1 MGASVISL
9 DDGQLI
15 ELMEAAKR
23 RLFFA
28 GPGMSVPV
36 ANAISKRWT
45 EMGPDAVQ
53 IISDADPEIC
63 RLGYGKFEALRLLH
77 ETAGRLGS
85 AIFHRPGIRICL
97 LISDDTALVFSP
109 TPLLVEGASTQFPRP
124 NAIQLDIGSESHP
137 DLPGNAL
144 SPAQDLL
151 QAGERVSSAQV
162 EEVAK
167 DLSANP
173 PQQFDLA
180 RTVRV
185 FNALFEFVEF
195 ELRGFSISRKTV
207 PISSDL
213 MGLAD
218 SKTQKLL
225 RSTFRLVGED
235 SEITGARVAKLK
247 EWIVKRYLIV
257 LPGYGTVILRSK
269 KAGFETAVTALRH
282 YVSRFQKRVHKKLE
296 AEMEVNRSDLLGALT
311 PAVCKKPPARWKRDL
326 GRQPSEE
333 HVRDLLDAELKSAFG
348 SVADIFQEMKVNV
361 AYKGVT
367 YELLKDPDF
376 IKKTQAKMP
385 GLKFLHE
392 EFDAAKASKPGSSP
406 RASE

>member
-1 MGASVISL
+1 MGATVRSV
-9 DDGQLI
+9 DDDYLI
-15 ELMEAAKR
+15 ALIHATTR
-23 RLFFA
+23 NLIFI
-28 GPGMSVPV
+28 GPGISQSV
-36 ANAISKRWT
+36 AEAISSRW
-45 EMGPDAVQ
+45 EVMGRDSVQ
-53 IISDADPEIC
+53 VLLDVDPEIC
-63 RLGYGKFEALRLLH
+63 RLGYGTIDGLQLLQKA
-77 ETAGRLGS
+77 AGRVG
-85 AIFHRPGIRICL
+85 ATINHRPGIRIGML
-97 LISDDTALVFSP
+97 VSDATTLVFSP

-124 NAIQLDIGSESHP
+124 NAIQLDFGSESPP
-137 DLPGNAL
+137 DLHGNVL

-151 QAGERVSSAQV
+151 QAGERVSSARV

-173 PQQFDLA
+173 PQKFDLA

-195 ELRGFSISRKTV
+195 ELKGFSISRKTV

-218 SKTQKLL
+218 SKTQKLF

-235 SEITGARVAKLK
+235 SEISGVRVAKLK

-257 LPGYGTVILRSK
+257 LPGYGTVLLRSK
-269 KAGFETAVTALRH
+269 KAGFEAAVTALRH

-296 AEMEVNRSDLLGALT
+296 AEMEINRSDLLGALI
-311 PAVCKKPPARWKRDL
+311 PAVSKKPPARWKRDL
-326 GRQPSEE
+326 GPQPSEE
-333 HVRDLLDAELKSAFG
+333 DVRALLDTELKSAFG

-367 YELLKDPDF
+367 YELLMDPDF
-376 IKKTQAKMP
+376 IKKAQAKMP
-385 GLKFLHE
+385 GLKVLHE
-392 EFDAAKASKPGSSP
+392 EFDAAQ
-406 RASE
+406 ASEPGRRLSFS

>member
-1 MGASVISL
+1 MGATVRSV
-9 DDGQLI
+9 DDDYLI
-15 ELMEAAKR
+15 ALIHATTR
-23 RLFFA
+23 NLIFI
-28 GPGMSVPV
+28 GPGISQSV
-36 ANAISKRWT
+36 AEAISSRW
-45 EMGPDAVQ
+45 EVMGRDSVQ
-53 IISDADPEIC
+53 VLLDVDPEIC
-63 RLGYGKFEALRLLH
+63 RLGYGTIDGLQLLQKA
-77 ETAGRLGS
+77 AGRVG
-85 AIFHRPGIRICL
+85 ATINHRPGIRIGML
-97 LISDDTALVFSP
+97 VSDATTLVFSP

-124 NAIQLDIGSESHP
+124 NAIQLDFGSESPP
-137 DLPGNAL
+137 DLHGNVL

-151 QAGERVSSAQV
+151 QAGERVSSARV

-173 PQQFDLA
+173 PQKFDLA

-195 ELRGFSISRKTV
+195 ELKGFSISRKTV

-218 SKTQKLL
+218 SKTQKLF

-235 SEITGARVAKLK
+235 SEISGVRVAKLK

-257 LPGYGTVILRSK
+257 LPGYGTVLLRSK
-269 KAGFETAVTALRH
+269 KAGFEAAVTALRH

-296 AEMEVNRSDLLGALT
+296 AEMEINRSDLLGALI
-311 PAVCKKPPARWKRDL
+311 PAVSKKPPARWKRDL
-326 GRQPSEE
+326 GPQPSEE
-333 HVRDLLDAELKSAFG
+333 DVRALLDTELKSAFG

-367 YELLKDPDF
+367 YELLMDPDF
-376 IKKTQAKMP
+376 IKKAQAKMP
-385 GLKFLHE
+385 GLKVLHE
-392 EFDAAKASKPGSSP
+392 EFDAAQ
-406 RASE
+406 ASEPGWRLSFS